1 MVSVPTNSLLLFDS
15 WLLYNLTK
23 VVLRIYT
30 PIFFWGSISCIL
42 KWPCIHDVA
51 EDDFEL
57 LSLMPPCLIGR
68 INGSMGTNRELPGM
82 LGKHLSN
89 GHLFPNS
96 LYSISF
102 QNFQDSKSE
111 NHVIF
116 VQMELFKKCFYWGCF
131 YQRQYL
137 IFILIGLLCHSAH
150 VYNAFQPYSSLATH
164 FCYLPSPT
172 DFFLFLNGHLRHF
185 PSSFIWCFNE
195 FI

>member
-1 MVSVPTNSLLLFDS
+1 MVSVPTSSLLLFDS

-30 PIFFWGSISCIL
+30 PIFFWRSISCIL
-42 KWPCIHDVA
+42 KWPHIHDVA

-57 LSLMPPCLIGR
+57 LSLMPPRLNGR
-68 INGSMGTNRELPGM
+68 INGSMRSNRELPGM

-89 GHLFPNS
+89 GHIFPNS

-116 VQMELFKKCFYWGCF
+116 VQMELFKKCFYWGVF
-131 YQRQYL
+131 L
-137 IFILIGLLCHSAH
+137 SETIFNIHLNRFIMHSTR
-150 VYNAFQPYSSLATH
+150 VYNAFQPHSSLATH
-164 FCYLPSPT
+164 FCYLSSPT
-172 DFFLFLNGHLRHF
+172 DFFLFLTGHLRHF
-185 PSSFIWCFNE
+185 PSSFIWCSNE